1 MSSILDQAREAMT
14 PDVVRSVGSLIGQN
28 PAATSK
34 GLSAAIPSVL
44 AGVTEMASTPSGA
57 ERVQGMIADG
67 GYGGNTLAN
76 LAGLLNGGATTS
88 ALLRSGGHLLSTL
101 FGNRETDV
109 TDAVA
114 RAGGMPG
121 SAASKLLAMIA
132 PIVMAVVGREIGT
145 RKLDGAGLTSLLAGE
160 RSALSAPASTAL
172 GSYRAVSEPIV
183 HERAAASGFR
193 WWPAALAA
201 GVAAIALLLFAT
213 RQKGPDVAVV
223 GETVPSASPGQ
234 MASLQLPSGQKLE
247 VRDGSFLQKF
257 NTFLADTSDTNLPK
271 RFVFD
276 DLTFETGTSAL
287 TPPSQATVDQL
298 AVILKAYPGV
308 QVTVEGHTDAT
319 GDAAANKTLSED
331 RAAAVKNRLVEQ
343 GGLGTQRVAT
353 EGYGQ
358 DRPLAPN
365 DSEAGRARN
374 RRTEVV
380 VMSR

>member
-28 PAATSK
+28 PSTTSK

-57 ERVQGMIADG
+57 ERVQGMISEG
-67 GYGGNTLAN
+67 GYGGNTLSN
-76 LAGLLNGGATTS
+76 LGGLLNGGATTS
-88 ALLRSGGHLLSTL
+88 GLLRSGGHLLSSL
-101 FGNRETDV
+101 FGSRETDV

-121 SAASKLLAMIA
+121 SAASKLLAMVA
-132 PIVMAVVGREIGT
+132 PIVMAVIGREIGT

-160 RSALSAPASTAL
+160 RSVLSAPAATTL
-172 GSYRAVSEPIV
+172 GSYRAVSEPI
-183 HERAAASGFR
+183 EREIPRSGFR
-193 WWPAALAA
+193 WWPAVVAA
-201 GVAAIALLLFAT
+201 GLAAIALLLFAN
-213 RQKGPDVAVV
+213 RQKAPDVAVV
-223 GETVPSASPGQ
+223 GETVPSASPGP

-257 NTFLADTSDTNLPK
+257 TVFLGDTSDTNLPK

-287 TPPSQATVDQL
+287 TPASQATVDQL

-308 QVTVEGHTDAT
+308 RVTVEGHTDST

-331 RAAAVKNRLVEQ
+331 RAAAVKNRLVEK
-343 GGLGTQRVAT
+343 GGLGAERIAAA
-353 EGYGQ
+353 GYGQ

-365 DSEAGRARN
+365 DDEAGRARN